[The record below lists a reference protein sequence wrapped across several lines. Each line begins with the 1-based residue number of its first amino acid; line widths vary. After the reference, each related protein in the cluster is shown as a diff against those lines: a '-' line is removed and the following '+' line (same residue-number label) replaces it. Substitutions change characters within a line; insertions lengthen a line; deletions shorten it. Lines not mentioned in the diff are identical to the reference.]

1 MPVSILHCD
10 ERVIVCV
17 KPAGLLSERGGLP
30 ELLEAQCGGRIWP
43 VHRLDKEVGGVMVY
57 ARDRET
63 AAALSAAIAERRVEK
78 EYLAVVEGRPETESA
93 ELRDLLYHDAAR
105 SKSYVVKR
113 ERKGVRQAALRYR
126 LLSSA
131 ETEQG
136 PLSLLRI
143 RLLTGRSHQIR
154 VQFASQKLPLCGDAR
169 YGSRRRGEGVALWAA
184 ALVFPDPADG
194 RERRFEAL
202 PPETV
207 PWTLFSL
214 HNNKPEEGEAWI

>member
-1 MPVSILHCD
+1 MAVPILHCD
-10 ERVIVCV
+10 ERVIVCI

-30 ELLEAQCGGRIWP
+30 ELLEAQCGGRVWP
-43 VHRLDKEVGGVMVY
+43 VHRLDKEVGGVMVF
-57 ARDRET
+57 ARGRET

-78 EYLAVVEGRPETESA
+78 EYLAVVEGRPERESA

-105 SKSYVVKR
+105 NKSYVVKR

-136 PLSLLRI
+136 TLSLLRI

-154 VQFASQKLPLCGDAR
+154 VQFASRKLPLCGDAR
-169 YGSRRRGEGVALWAA
+169 YGSRRRGEAIALWAA
-184 ALVFPDPADG
+184 ALVFPGPSDG
-194 RERRFEAL
+194 RERRFEAP
-202 PPETV
+202 PPEIV
-207 PWTLFSL
+207 PWTLFGL
-214 HNNKPEEGEAWI
+214 HNSKLEEGVAWT